1 MRNTTASIG
10 CSVIALL
17 ALEARAEAEQSFD
30 VADFTRVAA
39 SQGVEVNVTMGSVPR
54 VTASAETEK
63 DLERLEI
70 EVDDGELRIRRGSW
84 SSSIWNWGKSY
95 GHVSVSVVVPELE
108 GLSSSSGANLTAVDI
123 SCEELSI
130 DASSGS
136 RLALSGGCNEIDI
149 DASSGASI
157 NARELEAKSVA
168 VDASSG
174 ANIDVYAAMNFK
186 GDASSG
192 ANVDVYGASQ
202 VFESDTSSGARIA
215 RQGERELI

>member
-1 MRNTTASIG
+1 MHKTKVVVAF
-10 CSVIALL
+10 SVIGLL
-17 ALEARAEAEQSFD
+17 SLEAHADAEQSFD

-39 SQGVEVNVTMGSVPR
+39 SQGVEVTITMGSTPR

-95 GHVSVSVVVPELE
+95 GHVSVNVVAPKLE

-123 SCEELSI
+123 SCKELFI

-136 RLALSGGCNEIDI
+136 RLAVSGGCNEIDV
-149 DASSGASI
+149 DASSGALI
-157 NARELEAKSVA
+157 NARELEAKSVV

-174 ANIDVYAAMNFK
+174 ANIDVSAAMSFK

-192 ANVDVYGASQ
+192 ANIDVYGAAQ

>member
-10 CSVIALL
+10 CSFIALL
-17 ALEARAEAEQSFD
+17 ALESHAGAEQSFD
-30 VADFTRVAA
+30 VVDFTRLAA
-39 SQGVEVNVTMGSVPR
+39 SQGVEVNVRMGSVPR

-63 DLERLEI
+63 DLERLEMK
-70 EVDDGELRIRRGSW
+70 VDDGELRIRRGSW

-95 GHVSVSVVVPELE
+95 GHVSVTVVVPELE
-108 GLSSSSGANLTAVDI
+108 GLSSSSGADLTAVDI

-130 DASSGS
+130 EASSGS
-136 RLALSGGCNEIDI
+136 RLDLSGRCEEIDV

-157 NARELEAKSVA
+157 NARNLEADSVV

-174 ANIDVYAAMNFK
+174 ANVDVFAASNFQ

-192 ANVDVYGASQ
+192 ANVDVYGTSQ

>member
-1 MRNTTASIG
+1 MRKTTASIG

>member
-1 MRNTTASIG
+1 MRNPTAVITF
-10 CSVIALL
+10 SVVGLIS
-17 ALEARAEAEQSFD
+17 LEAHAGAEQSFD

-39 SQGVEVNVTMGSVPR
+39 SQGVEVNVTMGAMPR

-70 EVDDGELRIRRGSW
+70 EVEDGELRIRRGSW
-84 SSSIWNWGKSY
+84 SSSIWSWGKSY
-95 GHVSVSVVVPELE
+95 GNVSVTVVVPKLE
-108 GLSSSSGANLTAVDI
+108 GLSASSGANLAAVDI

-136 RLALSGGCNEIDI
+136 RLAVSGGCNEIDI

-157 NARELEAKSVA
+157 NARELEVKNVV

-174 ANIDVYAAMNFK
+174 ANVDVFAAINFQ

>member
-1 MRNTTASIG
+1 MRKTTARIG
-10 CSVIALL
+10 CSVMALL
-17 ALEARAEAEQSFD
+17 VLEARAEAEQSFD
-30 VADFTRVAA
+30 VVDFTRVAV
-39 SQGVEVNVTMGSVPR
+39 SQGVEVTITMGSEPR

-95 GHVSVSVVVPELE
+95 GHVSVNVVAPKLE
-108 GLSSSSGANLTAVDI
+108 GLASSSGANLTAVDI

-136 RLALSGGCNEIDI
+136 RLAVSGGCHEIDI

-157 NARELEAKSVA
+157 NARELEAKSVT

-174 ANIDVYAAMNFK
+174 ANIDVFALTNFH

-192 ANVDVYGASQ
+192 ANVEVHGGAQ

-215 RQGERELI
+215 RRGPGELI

>member
-1 MRNTTASIG
+1 MHKTKVVVAF
-10 CSVIALL
+10 SVIGLL
-17 ALEARAEAEQSFD
+17 SLEAHAGAEQSFD
-30 VADFTRVAA
+30 VGDFTRVAA
-39 SQGVEVNVTMGSVPR
+39 SQGVEVNITIGSIPR

-95 GHVSVSVVVPELE
+95 GHVSVNVVAPKLE

-136 RLALSGGCNEIDI
+136 RLAVSGGCNEIDV

>member
-1 MRNTTASIG
+1 MRNTDAVIAF
-10 CSVIALL
+10 SVIGLIS
-17 ALEARAEAEQSFD
+17 LEAHAGAEQSFD
-30 VADFTRVAA
+30 VAEFTRVAA
-39 SQGVEVNVTMGSVPR
+39 SQGIEVNITMGSISR

-70 EVDDGELRIRRGSW
+70 NVDDGELRIRRGSW

-95 GHVSVSVVVPELE
+95 GNVSVNVVVPKLE

-123 SCEELSI
+123 SCQELSI

-136 RLALSGGCNEIDI
+136 RLNVSGRCKEIDV

-157 NARELEAKSVA
+157 KARELEAKSVA

-174 ANIDVYAAMNFK
+174 ANVNVFAAINFQ

-192 ANVDVYGASQ
+192 ANVDVYGGSQ
-202 VFESDTSSGARIA
+202 TFESDTSSGARIN
-215 RQGERELI
+215 RQAERDLI

>member
-10 CSVIALL
+10 CSFIALL
-17 ALEARAEAEQSFD
+17 ALEAHAGADQSFD
-30 VADFTRVAA
+30 VADFTRVAV
-39 SQGVEVNVTMGSVPR
+39 SQGVEVTVTMGSMLR

-84 SSSIWNWGKSY
+84 FSSIWNWGKSY
-95 GHVSVSVVVPELE
+95 GHVSVNVVVPELE
-108 GLSSSSGANLTAVDI
+108 GLSSSSGADLTAVDI

-136 RLALSGGCNEIDI
+136 RLAVSGGCNEIDI

-157 NARELEAKSVA
+157 NARELKAKSVA

-174 ANIDVYAAMNFK
+174 ANVDVYAASNFQ

>member
-1 MRNTTASIG
+1 MRKTTASIG
-10 CSVIALL
+10 CSVMALL
-17 ALEARAEAEQSFD
+17 ALEARADAEQSFD
-30 VADFTRVAA
+30 VVDFTRVAA
-39 SQGVEVNVTMGSVPR
+39 SQGVEVTITMGSEPR

-95 GHVSVSVVVPELE
+95 GHVSVNVVAPKLE

>member
-1 MRNTTASIG
+1 MRNTKAFIAF
-10 CSVIALL
+10 SVIGLIS
-17 ALEARAEAEQSFD
+17 LEAHGDAEQSFD

-39 SQGVEVNVTMGSVPR
+39 SQGVEVNIAIGSIPR

-84 SSSIWNWGKSY
+84 SSSIWNWGKSH
-95 GHVSVSVVVPELE
+95 GHVSVNIVAPKLE

-123 SCEELSI
+123 SCEALSI

-136 RLALSGGCNEIDI
+136 RLEVSGGCNEIDI

-157 NARELEAKSVA
+157 NARELEVKSVV

-174 ANIDVYAAMNFK
+174 ASIDVYASINFQ

-192 ANVDVYGASQ
+192 ANVDVYGAPQ

>member
-39 SQGVEVNVTMGSVPR
+39 TQGVEVNVTMGSVPR

>member
-1 MRNTTASIG
+1 MHRTKAVVAF
-10 CSVIALL
+10 SVIGLL
-17 ALEARAEAEQSFD
+17 SLEAHAGAEQSFD

-39 SQGVEVNVTMGSVPR
+39 SQGVEVNITMGSMPR

-95 GHVSVSVVVPELE
+95 GHVSVNIVAPKLE

-123 SCEELSI
+123 SCEALSI

-136 RLALSGGCNEIDI
+136 RLEVSGGCNEIDI

-157 NARELEAKSVA
+157 NARELEVKSVV

-174 ANIDVYAAMNFK
+174 ASIDVYASINFQ

-192 ANVDVYGASQ
+192 ANVDVYGAPQ

>member
-10 CSVIALL
+10 CSFVALL
-17 ALEARAEAEQSFD
+17 ALEAHAGAEQSFD

-70 EVDDGELRIRRGSW
+70 KVDDGELRIRCGSW

-95 GHVSVSVVVPELE
+95 GHVSVNVVAPKLE

-136 RLALSGGCNEIDI
+136 RLAVSGGCNEIDI

-168 VDASSG
+168 VDSSSG

>member
-1 MRNTTASIG
+1 MRKTTASIG
-10 CSVIALL
+10 CSVMALL
-17 ALEARAEAEQSFD
+17 ALEARADAEQSFD
-30 VADFTRVAA
+30 VVDFTRVAA
-39 SQGVEVNVTMGSVPR
+39 SQGVEVTITMGSEPR

-95 GHVSVSVVVPELE
+95 GHVSVNVVAPKLE
-108 GLSSSSGANLTAVDI
+108 GLASSSGANLTAVDI

>member
-1 MRNTTASIG
+1 MCETKTVIAF
-10 CSVIALL
+10 SVIGLIS
-17 ALEARAEAEQSFD
+17 LEARAGAEQSFD

-39 SQGVEVNVTMGSVPR
+39 SQGVEVNITMGSTPR

-70 EVDDGELRIRRGSW
+70 AVEDGELRIRRGSW
-84 SSSIWNWGKSY
+84 SSSIWNWGKSH
-95 GHVSVSVVVPELE
+95 GNVSVNVVVPDLE
-108 GLSSSSGANLTAVDI
+108 GLSSSSGAKLKAVDI

-136 RLALSGGCNEIDI
+136 RLDVSGRCKEIDV

-157 NARELEAKSVA
+157 NARNLETKIVA

-174 ANIDVYAAMNFK
+174 ANVNVSAAISFQ

-202 VFESDTSSGARIA
+202 IFQSDTSSGARIN
-215 RQGERELI
+215 RQSERELI

>member
-1 MRNTTASIG
+1 MRNTDAVIAF
-10 CSVIALL
+10 SVIGLIS
-17 ALEARAEAEQSFD
+17 LEAHADAEQSFD

-39 SQGVEVNVTMGSVPR
+39 SQGVEVNITMGSMPR
-54 VTASAETEK
+54 VTAIAETEK
-63 DLERLEI
+63 DFERLEI

-95 GHVSVSVVVPELE
+95 GHVSVNVVAPKLE

-123 SCEELSI
+123 SCEEISI

-136 RLALSGGCNEIDI
+136 RLDVSGRCEEIDV

-157 NARELEAKSVA
+157 EARNLEADRVV

-174 ANIDVYAAMNFK
+174 ANVNVFAAINFQ

-192 ANVDVYGASQ
+192 ANVDVYGTSQ
-202 VFESDTSSGARIA
+202 VFESDTSSGARIN
-215 RQGERELI
+215 RQAEREPI

>member
-10 CSVIALL
+10 CSFIALL
-17 ALEARAEAEQSFD
+17 ALEAHAGAEQSFD

-39 SQGVEVNVTMGSVPR
+39 SQGVEVNITMGSTPR

-70 EVDDGELRIRRGSW
+70 KVDDGELRIRRGSW

-95 GHVSVSVVVPELE
+95 GHVSVNVVAPKLE
-108 GLSSSSGANLTAVDI
+108 GLSSSSGADLTAVDI

-136 RLALSGGCNEIDI
+136 RLAVSGGCSEIDV

-157 NARELEAKSVA
+157 NARELEVKSVV

-174 ANIDVYAAMNFK
+174 ANVDVFAVINFQ

-192 ANVDVYGASQ
+192 ANVDVYGAAQ
-202 VFESDTSSGARIA
+202 VFESDTSSGARIV

>member
-1 MRNTTASIG
+1 MHKTKVVVAF
-10 CSVIALL
+10 SVIGLL
-17 ALEARAEAEQSFD
+17 SLEAHAGAEQSFD
-30 VADFTRVAA
+30 VGDFTRVAA
-39 SQGVEVNVTMGSVPR
+39 SQGIEVNITIGSIPR

-95 GHVSVSVVVPELE
+95 GHISVNVVAPKLE

-136 RLALSGGCNEIDI
+136 RLAVSGGCNEIDI

-192 ANVDVYGASQ
+192 ANVNVYGASQ

>member
-1 MRNTTASIG
+1 MRKTTASIG
-10 CSVIALL
+10 CSVMALL
-17 ALEARAEAEQSFD
+17 ALEARADAEQSFD
-30 VADFTRVAA
+30 VVDFTRVAA
-39 SQGVEVNVTMGSVPR
+39 SQGVEVTITMGSEPR

-95 GHVSVSVVVPELE
+95 GHVSVTVVAPKLE

>member
-10 CSVIALL
+10 CSFIALL
-17 ALEARAEAEQSFD
+17 TLEAHAGAEQSFD

-70 EVDDGELRIRRGSW
+70 KVDDGELRIRRGSW

-136 RLALSGGCNEIDI
+136 RLAVSGGCNEIDI

-157 NARELEAKSVA
+157 NARELEVKSVA

>member
-1 MRNTTASIG
+1 MRNPTAVITF
-10 CSVIALL
+10 SVVGLIS
-17 ALEARAEAEQSFD
+17 LEVHAGAEQSFD

-39 SQGVEVNVTMGSVPR
+39 SQGVEVTITMGSMPR

-70 EVDDGELRIRRGSW
+70 EVEDGELRIRRGSW
-84 SSSIWNWGKSY
+84 SSSIWSWGNSY
-95 GHVSVSVVVPELE
+95 GNVSVTVVVPKLE
-108 GLSSSSGANLTAVDI
+108 GLSASSGANLAAVDI

-136 RLALSGGCNEIDI
+136 RLDVSGSCKEIDVN
-149 DASSGASI
+149 ASSGASI
-157 NARELEAKSVA
+157 NARNLETKSVA

-174 ANIDVYAAMNFK
+174 ANVNVSAAISFQ

-192 ANVDVYGASQ
+192 AYVDVYGTSQ

>member
-1 MRNTTASIG
+1 MRKTTASIG
-10 CSVIALL
+10 CSVMALL
-17 ALEARAEAEQSFD
+17 VLEARADAEQSFD

-136 RLALSGGCNEIDI
+136 RLAVSGGCNEIDI

>member
-1 MRNTTASIG
+1 MRKTTARIG
-10 CSVIALL
+10 CSVMALL
-17 ALEARAEAEQSFD
+17 VLEARAEAEQSFD

-95 GHVSVSVVVPELE
+95 GHVSVTVVAPKLE

-136 RLALSGGCNEIDI
+136 RLAVSGGCHEIDI

-202 VFESDTSSGARIA
+202 VIESDTSSGARIA

>member
-1 MRNTTASIG
+1 MRKTTASIG

-17 ALEARAEAEQSFD
+17 ALEARADAEQSFD
-30 VADFTRVAA
+30 VVDFTRVAA
-39 SQGVEVNVTMGSVPR
+39 SQGVEVTITMGSEPR

-84 SSSIWNWGKSY
+84 SSSIWTWGKSY
-95 GHVSVSVVVPELE
+95 GHVSVNVIAPKLE

-136 RLALSGGCNEIDI
+136 RLAVSGGCNEIDI

-157 NARELEAKSVA
+157 NARELEAKSVV

>member
-10 CSVIALL
+10 CSFIALL
-17 ALEARAEAEQSFD
+17 ALEAHAGAEQSFD

-70 EVDDGELRIRRGSW
+70 EGDDGELRIRRGSW
-84 SSSIWNWGKSY
+84 PSSIWNWGKSY
-95 GHVSVSVVVPELE
+95 GNVSVNVVAPKLE
-108 GLSSSSGANLTAVDI
+108 GLSSSSGANLTVVDI

-136 RLALSGGCNEIDI
+136 RLDASGRCEEIDV

-157 NARELEAKSVA
+157 NARNLEADSVV

-174 ANIDVYAAMNFK
+174 ANVNVFAVIDFQ

-192 ANVDVYGASQ
+192 ANVDVYGTSQ
-202 VFESDTSSGARIA
+202 VFESDTSSGARIN
-215 RQGERELI
+215 RQAERELI

>member
-1 MRNTTASIG
+1 MRNTKA
-10 CSVIALL
+10 VIAFSAIGLIS
-17 ALEARAEAEQSFD
+17 LEAHAGAEQSFD

-39 SQGVEVNVTMGSVPR
+39 SQGVEVTITMGETTQVM
-54 VTASAETEK
+54 ASAETDR

-70 EVDDGELRIRRGSW
+70 KVDDGELRIRRGSW

-95 GHVSVSVVVPELE
+95 GHVSVNVVVPKLE
-108 GLSSSSGANLTAVDI
+108 GLSSSSGASLTAVDI

-136 RLALSGGCNEIDI
+136 RLAVSGGCNEIAI

-157 NARELEAKSVA
+157 NARELEAKSVV

-174 ANIDVYAAMNFK
+174 GNVDVFAAINFQ

-192 ANVDVYGASQ
+192 ANVDVYGAAQ

-215 RQGERELI
+215 RQGE

>member
-1 MRNTTASIG
+1 MRKTTASIG

-17 ALEARAEAEQSFD
+17 ALEARAGAEQSFD
-30 VADFTRVAA
+30 VVDFTRVAA
-39 SQGVEVNVTMGSVPR
+39 SQGVEVTITMGSEPR

-95 GHVSVSVVVPELE
+95 GHVSVNVVAPKLE

-136 RLALSGGCNEIDI
+136 RLAVSGGCNEIDI

-192 ANVDVYGASQ
+192 ANVDVYGAAQ

>member
-1 MRNTTASIG
+1 MRKTTASIG

-17 ALEARAEAEQSFD
+17 ALEARADAEQSFD
-30 VADFTRVAA
+30 VVDFTRVAV
-39 SQGVEVNVTMGSVPR
+39 SQGVEVTITMGSEPR

-95 GHVSVSVVVPELE
+95 GHVSVNVVAPKLE
-108 GLSSSSGANLTAVDI
+108 GLSSSSGADLTAVDI

-136 RLALSGGCNEIDI
+136 RLAVSGGCNEIDI

-202 VFESDTSSGARIA
+202 VFESDTSSGARIN
-215 RQGERELI
+215 RQSERDLI

>member
-1 MRNTTASIG
+1 MRNTTASIA

-17 ALEARAEAEQSFD
+17 ALEAHAGADKSFD
-30 VADFTRVAA
+30 VTDFTRVAA
-39 SQGVEVNVTMGSVPR
+39 SQGVEVTVTMGSMLR

-63 DLERLEI
+63 DLERLEVV
-70 EVDDGELRIRRGSW
+70 VDDGELRIRRGSW

-95 GHVSVSVVVPELE
+95 GHVSVNVVAPKLE
-108 GLSSSSGANLTAVDI
+108 GLSSSSGASLTAVDI

-136 RLALSGGCNEIDI
+136 RLAVSGGCNEIDI

-174 ANIDVYAAMNFK
+174 ANIDVYAVMNFQ

-215 RQGERELI
+215 RQGEQELI